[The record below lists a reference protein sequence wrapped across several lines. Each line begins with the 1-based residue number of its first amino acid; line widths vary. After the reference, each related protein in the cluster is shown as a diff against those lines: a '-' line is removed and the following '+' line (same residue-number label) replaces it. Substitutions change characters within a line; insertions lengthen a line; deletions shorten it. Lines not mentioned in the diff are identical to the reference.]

1 MSIATFRGGV
11 HPYEGKDLS
20 KDLPIKTVQP
30 KKELVFPMG
39 QHIGA
44 PATPIVAKGDKV
56 LVGQKI
62 GEASGFISANIC
74 SSVSGT
80 VKAVEP
86 RMLLNG
92 SQATCVVIE
101 NDGEYAAIEGLGED
115 RDYTKL
121 SADEIRDIVK
131 EAGVVGMGGAGFPTN
146 VKLAPKEPD
155 KIDYILVNGAE
166 CEPYLTSDYR
176 QMLERSEEIVG
187 GLKVILHI
195 FDKAKGLI
203 CIEDNKPEAIAK
215 MQEAVKDEDRIE
227 VKVLKTKYPQGGER
241 TLISAA
247 TGRKIYSAKLPADA
261 GCIVD
266 NVSTVIAI
274 YRAVCKQTPL
284 ITRVVTLTGEAFNT
298 PINVDVRIGCSHAE
312 LVEEGDG
319 FKEEPKKIISGGPMM
334 GFAMFDLHVPCTKTS
349 SALLCMAED
358 PASESEA
365 TACINCGRCVKVCP
379 GHVMPSRLATL
390 AEHGDLEGF
399 QKMDGMECCECGCCS
414 YICPAKR
421 PLTQSI
427 KSMRK
432 IVLANRRKK

>member
-1 MSIATFRGGV
+1 M
-11 HPYEGKDLS
+11 
-20 KDLPIKTVQP
+20 
-30 KKELVFPMG
+30 
-39 QHIGA
+39 
-44 PATPIVAKGDKV
+44 
-56 LVGQKI
+56 
-62 GEASGFISANIC
+62 
-74 SSVSGT
+74 
-80 VKAVEP
+80 
-86 RMLLNG
+86 
-92 SQATCVVIE
+92 
-101 NDGEYAAIEGLGED
+101 GED

-334 GFAMFDLHVPCTKTS
+334 GFAML
-349 SALLCMAED
+349 
-358 PASESEA
+358 
-365 TACINCGRCVKVCP
+365 I
-379 GHVMPSRLATL
+379 
-390 AEHGDLEGF
+390 
-399 QKMDGMECCECGCCS
+399 
-414 YICPAKR
+414 
-421 PLTQSI
+421 
-427 KSMRK
+427 
-432 IVLANRRKK
+432 

>member
-146 VKLAPKEPD
+146 VESAPKEPEEVN
-155 KIDYILVNGAE
+155 YILVNGAE

-334 GFAMFDLHVPCTKTS
+334 GFAMFDLNVPVTKTS
-349 SALLCMAED
+349 SSILAMTKDEVAENE
-358 PASESEA
+358 P
-365 TACINCGRCVKVCP
+365 TPCIRCGRCVEACP
-379 GHVMPSRLATL
+379 GNLVP
-390 AEHGDLEGF
+390 
-399 QKMDGMECCECGCCS
+399 QKMAEAAMNKDYDTFVKLNGMECYECGSCT
-414 YICPAKR
+414 YVCPAKR
-421 PLTQSI
+421 PLTQSF
-427 KSMRK
+427 KQARQY
-432 IVLANRRKK
+432 VAAQRRKK